1 MLASHDGNVGERR
14 EVRGFD
20 PHLEARRGHPAAAQ
34 ERVAQKPHHR
44 RGKVRMGRAAA
55 RHRINLPV
63 AVFKPRAAHLE
74 RAEVVAV
81 GVVETLRVK
90 STAQD

>member
-1 MLASHDGNVGERR
+1 
-14 EVRGFD
+14 
-20 PHLEARRGHPAAAQ
+20 
-34 ERVAQKPHHR
+34 
-44 RGKVRMGRAAA
+44 MGRAAA